1 MGRFLAVDYGEKR
14 VGLAVSDP
22 SGIIATKLDVVDTPE
37 IFAFLKAYTEKEDV
51 ELFVLGNPKQ
61 MNNTPSQSADAVLLF
76 AEKLSQLFP
85 EKKIYMTDERF
96 TSKMASHVI
105 SQSGMDRKKR
115 QNKGLIDTVAA
126 VLILQDF
133 MKMYGQGLITDKF
146 EYNNKKVK

>member
-1 MGRFLAVDYGEKR
+1 
-14 VGLAVSDP
+14 
-22 SGIIATKLDVVDTPE
+22 
-37 IFAFLKAYTEKEDV
+37 
-51 ELFVLGNPKQ
+51 
-61 MNNTPSQSADAVLLF
+61 
-76 AEKLSQLFP
+76 
-85 EKKIYMTDERF
+85 MTDERF

-105 SQSGMDRKKR
+105 SQSGMNRKKR